1 MFSNVCLPY
10 LEKAFL
16 HVFLGESHTVSTW
29 IFEQL
34 HPMIVS
40 CYGQE
45 FLKALDEKGVVIT
58 F

>member
-10 LEKAFL
+10 LEKTFL

-34 HPMIVS
+34 HPTIVTFYS
-40 CYGQE
+40 QE
-45 FLKALDEKGVVIT
+45 FLKALDEKGVVMT

>member
-10 LEKAFL
+10 LKKTFL

-34 HPMIVS
+34 HPTIVS
-40 CYGQE
+40 CYSQE
-45 FLKALDEKGVVIT
+45 FLKALDEKEVVIA